1 MFVGVEKFELG
12 PATERSPH
20 AHSLQPRRLLR
31 PDPTDP
37 IAPHH
42 AGALIA
48 ADTPAPPLSNI
59 PRSGHGLVD
68 DRRID
73 RRLVLRP
80 GHLVDAYCR
89 KILAYGLLNAG

>member
-1 MFVGVEKFELG
+1 MLVGVEKFEFG

-31 PDPTDP
+31 PDPTSP
-37 IAPHH
+37 IAPNH
-42 AGALIA
+42 AAALIS
-48 ADTPAPPLSNI
+48 ADTPTPPPSNI
-59 PRSGHGLVD
+59 PQSDHGLVD

-89 KILAYGLLNAG
+89 GILAYGLLHAG